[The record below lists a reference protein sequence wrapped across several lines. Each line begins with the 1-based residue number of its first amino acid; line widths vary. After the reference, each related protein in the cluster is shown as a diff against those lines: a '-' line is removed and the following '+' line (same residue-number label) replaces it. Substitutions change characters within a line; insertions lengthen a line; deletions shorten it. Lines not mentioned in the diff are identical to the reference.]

1 MVASGIVV
9 GTPGGGAAAPIHDRP
24 VAGIAARA
32 EPIAL
37 VVRGGLVESVHAGH
51 VVALDAAGR
60 TVLTAGD
67 PGVTFFPRS
76 ALKPLQAVAMLRV
89 GLDLDGPLLALA
101 SASHAGEP
109 AHLHGVCRIL
119 RRAGLTE
126 TDLGNTPD
134 QPLDPDAGARWRVA
148 GRGAEPLAQN
158 CSGKHAAML
167 ATCVA
172 AGWDTAG
179 YLDPSHPLQ
188 RTIRAVVEE
197 LTGVV
202 AAHTA
207 VDGCGAPLLSSTPIG
222 LARAFARIAGAR
234 PGTPEGRVAE
244 ALRGHPWWVGGTG
257 RDATRLA
264 AAVPGLIA
272 KDGADGVL
280 AAALPDGRAMALKV
294 LDGSARPVPAVAA
307 AVLRALGAGGTA
319 LVEVGQVDVLGGG
332 APVGT
337 VQSLV
342 GAAPPAR

>member
-1 MVASGIVV
+1 MIAAGIVDATLD
-9 GTPGGGAAAPIHDRP
+9 GKRATPIHGRP

-60 TVLTAGD
+60 PVLSAGD
-67 PGVTFFPRS
+67 PEVTFFPRS
-76 ALKPLQAVAMLRV
+76 ALKPLQAVAMLRA

-101 SASHAGEP
+101 AASHTGEP
-109 AHLHGVCRIL
+109 DHLRGVRRIL
-119 RRAGLTE
+119 GRAGLTE
-126 TDLGNTPD
+126 ADLGNTPD
-134 QPLDPDAGARWRVA
+134 RPLDPDAGARWWAA
-148 GRGAEPLAQN
+148 GRAAEPVAQN

-179 YLDPSHPLQ
+179 YLGQDHPLQ

-202 AAHTA
+202 AAHIA
-207 VDGCGAPLLSSTPIG
+207 VDGCGAPLLSTTPIG

-244 ALRGHPWWVGGTG
+244 ALRGHPWWAAGTG
-257 RDATRLA
+257 RCATRLV

-307 AVLRALGAGGTA
+307 AVLGALGAGGPA
-319 LVEVGQVDVLGGG
+319 LAEAGQVDVLGGG
-332 APVGT
+332 TPVGT
-337 VQSLV
+337 VQALV
-342 GAAPPAR
+342 GVAPPAR